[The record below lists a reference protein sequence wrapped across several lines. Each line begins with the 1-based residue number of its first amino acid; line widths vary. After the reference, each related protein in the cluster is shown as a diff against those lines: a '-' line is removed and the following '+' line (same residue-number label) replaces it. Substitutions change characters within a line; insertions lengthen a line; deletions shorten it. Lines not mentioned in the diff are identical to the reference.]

1 MVQREQPRRILSLPD
16 RPVKRVSDT
25 LSGVAYFPAST
36 KVQHRQHTTRETHTA
51 RWNMTHVTPAQTRRI
66 ALEKPYKVTTY
77 ADMVKV
83 ETLPV
88 ENGVIERDS
97 SMRGGGLRGT
107 VSGFSRASRKRMI
120 EFMAKVRNQG
130 TMLFLTLTYDDMAWL
145 VKSDAHHSDLE
156 AFRKRFERAY
166 PTWCALWRVEVKTR
180 KSGLL
185 IGHDVPHFH
194 MLIWT
199 NESTND
205 PDATAKAFW
214 KWGNIAWH
222 EITGSAAPEHLEY
235 GFHVTALKSRK
246 HAYSYVSKYVAK
258 QDDDDLEIGRRWGRI
273 GNFDTSAGEVFR
285 FNQDEYI
292 EFRRLVKRWLRSKN
306 QRYSRRFARQS
317 SGKGCTIFGLS
328 DTIAGS
334 DRSLLFYASECFIS
348 AAKEQARA
356 KLDPNHSPGD

>member
-1 MVQREQPRRILSLPD
+1 MVQREQPRKILILPA
-16 RPVKRVSDT
+16 RESKPECDT
-25 LSGVAYFPAST
+25 LSGVAYSPVST
-36 KVQHRQHTTRETHTA
+36 KVQHKPHTTRETHTA
-51 RWNMTHVTPAQTRRI
+51 RWNMVHVTPAQTRRI
-66 ALEKPYKVTTY
+66 ALEKPYKVTAY
-77 ADMVKV
+77 ADMLKV

-97 SMRGGGLRGT
+97 SRRGGGIRGT
-107 VSGFSRASRKRMI
+107 VSGFSKASRKRMI

-180 KSGLL
+180 KSGILE
-185 IGHDVPHFH
+185 GQDVPHFH

-199 NESTND
+199 NEQHGD
-205 PDATAKAFW
+205 PDRCAALFW
-214 KWGNIAWH
+214 KWGNVAWH

-258 QDDDDLEIGRRWGRI
+258 EDDDTLEIGRRWGRI

-292 EFRRLVKRWLRSKN
+292 EFRRLVKRWLRNRSTH
-306 QRYSRRFARQS
+306 YSRRFARQS
-317 SGKGCTIFGLS
+317 SNKGCSVFGLG
-328 DTIAGS
+328 DTSAGHTNGSLFGVCWQAVTAAKCAAGERTRKRDGAGS
-334 DRSLLFYASECFIS
+334 
-348 AAKEQARA
+348 
-356 KLDPNHSPGD
+356 